1 MWRIHLQQ
9 ENKAVIKAF
18 GIDQQSKIHHVLW
31 LRKFFFC
38 SSSIC
43 RAHRGRQP
51 LSQTH
56 RVSSLGFSSSCA
68 HMLILLCL
76 CLSLCITVFAYNFR
90 SVSKNLY
97 KFEEF
102 LQVRTTSWKL
112 IKCLGSRSW
121 SKPPQTRV
129 GCPAVLPSV
138 EESCTQLAEKLLHLT
153 FSCSTQ
159 IVLRAHQGIS
169 VSPQLP
175 QRPFMANSNRGRAD
189 RAPYLLEQYQ

>member
-1 MWRIHLQQ
+1 MWVHLGSHP
-9 ENKAVIKAF
+9 V
-18 GIDQQSKIHHVLW
+18 VLTC
-31 LRKFFFC
+31 LFC
-38 SSSIC
+38 S
-43 RAHRGRQP
+43 A
-51 LSQTH
+51 
-56 RVSSLGFSSSCA
+56 
-68 HMLILLCL
+68 

-97 KFEEF
+97 KCEEF

-112 IKCLGSRSW
+112 IKCLGSHSW

-129 GCPAVLPSV
+129 GCPAILPSV
-138 EESCTQLAEKLLHLT
+138 EESCMPTQLAEKLLHLT